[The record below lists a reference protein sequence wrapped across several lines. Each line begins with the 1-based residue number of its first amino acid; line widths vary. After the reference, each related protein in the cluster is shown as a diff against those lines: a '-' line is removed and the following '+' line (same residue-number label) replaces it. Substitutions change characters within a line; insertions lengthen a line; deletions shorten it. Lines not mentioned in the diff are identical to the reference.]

1 MLLMPSGPSRLTA
14 CFTRSVRP
22 QLSIRKPRSCR
33 NFASVEVASSLLEAQ
48 TQSSVLKGKA
58 QDSRCRQ
65 GGFGLLAKPHVFPD
79 HLTCFHSHQR
89 KKENHFS
96 YLLLIFL
103 ACVLVHT
110 SARRYFLFPD
120 EVVGSPNTNAH
131 THTHTHTLQPKGDTL
146 LTAIPELARLTVHSG
161 QQQPGSLPH
170 VIAVHREA
178 ASVLSVNHGH
188 AHPLHQRRQHH
199 ERPTGGDRS
208 TRTSDS
214 Y

>member
-131 THTHTHTLQPKGDTL
+131 THTHTHTLCSLKATHCLQPYRSWRGSQST
-146 LTAIPELARLTVHSG
+146 
-161 QQQPGSLPH
+161 PGSSSL
-170 VIAVHREA
+170 A
-178 ASVLSVNHGH
+178 AC
-188 AHPLHQRRQHH
+188 
-199 ERPTGGDRS
+199 
-208 TRTSDS
+208 RTSS
-214 Y
+214 LSTEKLRLCSV